1 MLIHRRTGNDTPDRF
16 IGGAIRKR
24 RDLDV
29 VPIQALGIEDT
40 DLTNLST
47 HQLML
52 YALANGRDGERG
64 YAVRHGQPVSD
75 FGVPRAG
82 EAETANP
89 LAALYAPLFPYGHG
103 GPESIEARH
112 LSFEEH
118 VRWCLAYYD
127 RRFRVHH
134 SFIFAAF
141 SIIQKR
147 KALLSARLQMK
158 RRDFESVAPLLSSI
172 SVEDLRRAEEEEAR
186 GEPISNA
193 RVQLLRR
200 HIYATGGRV
209 MGSNVSR
216 AKYRGQIWGTS
227 LYLNPVSIW
236 ITINPN
242 DLHDPIVQVFAGERI
257 DMDNF
262 HPTAGP
268 TADARARN
276 VANDPY
282 AAAKFFKTVIDLL
295 LSKVFAIDVTDFRVR
310 SGKGI
315 LGRVKAYFGVVE
327 AQGRGTLHLHM
338 LMWLHGAPTSD
349 DMRELLDGF
358 TEEEIQRMP
367 KRSDVAYS
375 RPVDPR
381 KPDYERQYNEL
392 ERQVAR
398 ASQVHTCREDY
409 CYVLMRD
416 GTRKCKR
423 RAPFPLSD
431 TE

>member
-1 MLIHRRTGNDTPDRF
+1 
-16 IGGAIRKR
+16 
-24 RDLDV
+24 
-29 VPIQALGIEDT
+29 
-40 DLTNLST
+40 
-47 HQLML
+47 
-52 YALANGRDGERG
+52 
-64 YAVRHGQPVSD
+64 
-75 FGVPRAG
+75 
-82 EAETANP
+82 
-89 LAALYAPLFPYGHG
+89 
-103 GPESIEARH
+103 
-112 LSFEEH
+112 
-118 VRWCLAYYD
+118 
-127 RRFRVHH
+127 
-134 SFIFAAF
+134 
-141 SIIQKR
+141 
-147 KALLSARLQMK
+147 
-158 RRDFESVAPLLSSI
+158 
-172 SVEDLRRAEEEEAR
+172 
-186 GEPISNA
+186 
-193 RVQLLRR
+193 
-200 HIYATGGRV
+200 

-349 DMRELLDGF
+349 DMRELLKQEAFRQRIAEFIQATIRAHLDGF